1 MRKLLIP
8 LFVSLAL
15 PTAVNA
21 ETWYLMAVGRQMA
34 RESTSNQWL
43 IPTSSKEECEVA
55 GQEFINR
62 GWGGVFAE
70 KRVEYLCVKGK

>member
-1 MRKLLIP
+1 MKRLLLP
-8 LFVSLAL
+8 LLAALAL

-55 GQEFINR
+55 GQAFINR